1 MAMLARLRHS
11 TINTLCRSRDIISS
25 PTCLSGRNPILS
37 GDYTSYKKT
46 VPHFPNPRYFL
57 QTPRAAFCSVAGSR
71 NNARP
76 FAAFLSGWRS
86 RVAADPQFPFK
97 VAMEQL
103 VGVSACVAGDMA
115 TRPNFGLDEL
125 DFVFSTLVVSS
136 ILNFLLMYLLAP
148 TQSSSSSA
156 ARSPPWIF
164 ANCPRSHM
172 FEPGN
177 YGVLRRLGTFAYKGA
192 LFAAVGFGAGLV
204 GTAVSNGLIK
214 MRKEMDSGFEPPN
227 KPPPTVLNAATWA
240 AHMGI
245 SSNLRYQTLN
255 GVEFWLAK
263 SLVHRPL
270 VFKSS
275 VVALRC
281 LNNVVGGVSF
291 VLLARLTGSQSVD
304 QGKSTPV

>member
-1 MAMLARLRHS
+1 MAMLARFRHS
-11 TINTLCRSRDIISS
+11 RINTLCRSRDIISS
-25 PTCLSGRNPILS
+25 PTRHGLSGRNPILS
-37 GDYTSYKKT
+37 GDYSSYKKT
-46 VPHFPNPRYFL
+46 VPHFPNPR
-57 QTPRAAFCSVAGSR
+57 AAFCSVSGSR
-71 NNARP
+71 KNARP
-76 FAAFLSGWRS
+76 FSAFLSGWRS
-86 RVAADPQFPFK
+86 RVAADPKFPFK

-103 VGVSACVAGDMA
+103 VGVSAGVAGDMA
-115 TRPNFGLDEL
+115 TRPNFGLNEL

-148 TQSSSSSA
+148 TQSSPSA
-156 ARSPPWIF
+156 ARSPPSIF

-177 YGVLRRLGTFAYKGA
+177 YGILRRLGTFAYKGA

-214 MRKEMDSGFEPPN
+214 MRKEMDSSFEPPN
-227 KPPPTVLNAATWA
+227 KAPPTVLNAATWA

-255 GVEFWLAK
+255 GIEFWLAK

-275 VVALRC
+275 VVVLRC

-304 QGKSTPV
+304 QGKSTPI